1 MKNTRINRT
10 YQYSLLPPARL
21 RPDGTTVELRHENRK
36 VDDLHIYSE
45 SRKSFG
51 SPNAERAMQ
60 HTVKGVVVCRF
71 HLFQSN
77 GKNNLQL
84 CQFPDGRM
92 QYVNQANI
100 QAKFVGSADQIKIKG
115 SRHAK

>member
-51 SPNAERAMQ
+51 SPVAERAMQ
-60 HTVKGVVVCRF
+60 FTVKGQIVARF
-71 HLFQSN
+71 HIFQHN
-77 GKNNLQL
+77 GKANLQL
-84 CQFPDGRM
+84 CQFPNGSL

-100 QAKFVGSADQIKIKG
+100 QAKFVGSADAIKIKG
-115 SRHAK
+115 KHV